1 MLSPFSNGF
10 RFVLPEGDS
19 IIMIIRTLVAMTL
32 PVFFLNAAT
41 IKTFTASSGAPSTQ
55 GWTPNGGILSGSSV
69 TDLGQPAWQMT
80 GNSCCGYWYSNLTTT
95 QWNDAFTLGWSLSGT
110 VRTSGTTGVGYIDL
124 DVIGASGRNRFDIS
138 FGNDGTNGW
147 AGLSVFTDASN
158 PALKTTFSGN
168 GYHLLDMRWDPVT
181 QSASLWVDGVLTLSG
196 YTGHTQFR
204 EGHGPIYGVTGNTT
218 LGLFQN
224 ITFSIND
231 PAPPSGVPEPSAVLL
246 TAAGLLLVLK
256 RARG

>member
-1 MLSPFSNGF
+1 MNIRGF
-10 RFVLPEGDS
+10 AAIALCSF
-19 IIMIIRTLVAMTL
+19 LV
-32 PVFFLNAAT
+32 NAAT
-41 IKTFTASSGAPSTQ
+41 IKTFTGSSGAPPTQ
-55 GWTPNGGILSGSSV
+55 GWSPESGILTGTSV

-80 GNSCCGYWYSNLTTT
+80 GNNCCGYWYGNLTGA
-95 QWNDAFTLGWSLSGT
+95 QWNDAFTRGWSLSGT

-158 PALKTTFSGN
+158 PALKTTFAGN
-168 GYHLLDMRWDPVT
+168 GFHLLDMRWDPTT

-204 EGHGPIYGVTGNTT
+204 EGHGPIWGVTGNTT
-218 LGLFQN
+218 LGLFRDV
-224 ITFSIND
+224 TFSIND
-231 PAPPSGVPEPSAVLL
+231 PISSGVPEPSAVLL

-256 RARG
+256 RAHP